1 MRRYFLLLLLASG
14 ASSGAFGQSPAPRF
28 KDYPV
33 SERYHGPQAVPKLV
47 PGTPAWYFRTRIR
60 EAARQKPNFAGHYV
74 LATWGCGAEC
84 LSSAIIDVK
93 TGEVYTDGGSVCCWF
108 NPSLPEKPEDFEP
121 VDFRIDSRLVVF
133 TGMLNEEG
141 RNEPHYFKFERGKL
155 VALP

>member
-1 MRRYFLLLLLASG
+1 MRRCLLLFASLF
-14 ASSGAFGQSPAPRF
+14 SSAAWGQSHPPQF
-28 KDYPV
+28 KEYPV
-33 SERYHGPQAVPKLV
+33 TEQYTGPRAAPKLT
-47 PGTPAWYFRTRIR
+47 PGTAAWYFRTRIR

-108 NPSLPEKPEDFEP
+108 SPSLPEKPENFEP
-121 VDFRIDSRLVVF
+121 VAFRVTSRLVVF

-155 VALP
+155 VALR